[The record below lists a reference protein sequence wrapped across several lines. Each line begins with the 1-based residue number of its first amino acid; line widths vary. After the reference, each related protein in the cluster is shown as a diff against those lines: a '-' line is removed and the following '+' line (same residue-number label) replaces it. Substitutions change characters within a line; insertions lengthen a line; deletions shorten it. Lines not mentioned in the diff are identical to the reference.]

1 MSDLSSHSYD
11 PDRDDAQSI
20 ENAPDALVPTSP
32 QEEHADDNS
41 APVQNE
47 PQKIGTIICL
57 PDKASPSFL
66 QMHARLTASVDSL
79 RPGTWV
85 GIAAV
90 DPTNTPRYILGRIVN
105 TWEHNPHEDPQGSL
119 VGEVLPFQTVY
130 AQEGESTVI
139 YRLSE
144 IEPMEEAV
152 LGAEW
157 NILDM
162 VEVSTL
168 PRAGAPVFIANEQL
182 VTAALGLS
190 DTSDEGL
197 EMGTLRGVSDPP
209 IRAMLKRSAIQRHIF
224 ICGGIGAGKS
234 HTRGVL
240 AEELQALG
248 VPQINVDV
256 NGELIEATEE
266 LGGRNLRAGENG
278 FTLPLSSL
286 TADDVLDAIPG
297 LNKSTNIAALIEYA
311 HEALLKERT
320 LQRGEHFGVSDL
332 IAKIEDV
339 APTLEM
345 QKAGTLQPARQ
356 RARSLENIPYI
367 GEPFPWEDHI
377 EPGAIINIDC
387 RGMLVSDLRLIVASI
402 ARDLQ
407 RLARKSDNMFV
418 AFSIDEFHLVAPND
432 DRSVTTQVLRE
443 IARIGRHYKIGLI
456 LTTQSPQDVDR
467 SILKRLLTRFLHSI
481 EPDQLD
487 ALRGVFSDASSTLIK
502 ALPKLPRG
510 TCVVTGAF
518 ETIRHAAVVDI
529 RQRHTTHGG
538 HTPDIWSDFAKQGW
552 SGKRKHTPQETQSD
566 E

>member
-1 MSDLSSHSYD
+1 
-11 PDRDDAQSI
+11 
-20 ENAPDALVPTSP
+20 
-32 QEEHADDNS
+32 
-41 APVQNE
+41 
-47 PQKIGTIICL
+47 
-57 PDKASPSFL
+57 
-66 QMHARLTASVDSL
+66 MHARLTASVDSL

-152 LGAEW
+152 LDAEW

-256 NGELIEATEE
+256 NGELIEATKE
-266 LGGRNLRAGENG
+266 LGGRNLRAGENS

-367 GEPFPWEDHI
+367 GRPFPWEDHI
-377 EPGAIINIDC
+377 KPGAIINIDC